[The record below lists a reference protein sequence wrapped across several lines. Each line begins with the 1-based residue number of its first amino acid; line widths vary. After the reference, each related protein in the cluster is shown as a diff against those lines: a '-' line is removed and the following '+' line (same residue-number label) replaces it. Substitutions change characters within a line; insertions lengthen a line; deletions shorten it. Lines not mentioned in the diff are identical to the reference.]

1 LQASPTQTSVDLL
14 VVGGGVNGAGIAR
27 DAAGRGL
34 SVLLMEKDDLACATS
49 SSSSK
54 LIHGGLR
61 YLELY
66 EFRLVAEALAEREV
80 LLKVAAHLVWPARF
94 VMPHVPE
101 LRPRWMIRAGLF
113 LYDHLARRASLPG
126 SQAVRLDAA
135 PYNAGLQPH
144 LKHGFV
150 YSDCRVDDARLVIAN
165 AMDARE
171 RGVRVLTRTECVS
184 AGRDNG
190 LWSAT
195 LSNGEQLRAKAI
207 VNAAGPWVKR
217 VLNER
222 LAQPSADAVRLVKG
236 SHIVLPKLYEGEHAF
251 ILQNDDRRVVFMI
264 PYGDIHTLVG
274 TTDIPVEDENARPQA
289 SPGEIA
295 YLCRAVNRY
304 LAARGAAGRGVEL
317 RGVRPL
323 YDDGSDDPSA
333 VTRDYTLRVDDE
345 RLGGRRCCRYSAA
358 RSPPTACSR
367 ARAGQARALFP
378 GREAG
383 LDPQCAAHGQ
393 RFWRRGTCR
402 SARCLLRQPPAHLR
416 GDAATDL
423 PAPRYACAGSGRRR
437 RPGRGLRRG
446 PDRARVALFRR
457 TRMGADRR
465 GRALA
470 PYQDRPADDGRAA
483 RARGA
488 SARRLMKPLA
498 ELRDPGR
505 LRGLLFDIDD
515 TLTTDGKLTAEAY
528 GALAALRRAGRIL
541 VPITGRPAGWC
552 DHIARLWPVD
562 AVVGENGAFY
572 FCFSNGK
579 MEKRFQDDDGSALRQ
594 SKPATG
600 YRRAHSRAGA
610 GRAIASD
617 QPYRDR
623 PRHRLLREDCRRCR
637 WRPPHA
643 HRQS

>member
-1 LQASPTQTSVDLL
+1 MNSSVDLL
-14 VVGGGVNGAGIAR
+14 VIGGGVNGAGIAR

-34 SVLLMEKDDLACATS
+34 SVLLVEKDDLGSATS

-126 SQAVRLDAA
+126 SKAVRLDAA
-135 PYNAGLQPH
+135 PYGAGLQPS

-184 AGRDNG
+184 AMRDG
-190 LWSAT
+190 GVWSAR
-195 LSNGEQLRAKAI
+195 LSNGEQLRAKAV
-207 VNAAGPWVKR
+207 VNAAGPWVKS

-222 LAQPSADAVRLVKG
+222 LAQPSEDAVRLVKG

-274 TTDIPVEDENARPQA
+274 TTDIPVPDENTQPQA
-289 SPGEIA
+289 SAEEVT

-304 LAARGAAGRGVEL
+304 LARAARPEDVVWSYS
-317 RGVRPL
+317 GVRPL

-345 RLGGRRCCRYSAA
+345 KGRAPVLSVFGGKITTYRMLAEH
-358 RSPPTACSR
+358 
-367 ARAGQARALFP
+367 ALDKLAPYFP
-378 GREAG
+378 GIKPAWTRHTPLSGSDFGGVARMEARNAFFGSHPQLAEAVLRPIFRRHGTHSQAVVGDGNLGEDFGAG
-383 LDPQCAAHGQ
+383 LTERELRYFVEREWAQTADDVL
-393 RFWRRGTCR
+393 WRRTKAG
-402 SARCLLRQPPAHLR
+402 LLMTPAQ
-416 GDAATDL
+416 
-423 PAPRYACAGSGRRR
+423 
-437 RPGRGLRRG
+437 
-446 PDRARVALFRR
+446 RARVAQ
-457 TRMGADRR
+457 
-465 GRALA
+465 ALGG
-470 PYQDRPADDGRAA
+470 Q
-483 RARGA
+483 
-488 SARRLMKPLA
+488 
-498 ELRDPGR
+498 
-505 LRGLLFDIDD
+505 
-515 TLTTDGKLTAEAY
+515 
-528 GALAALRRAGRIL
+528 
-541 VPITGRPAGWC
+541 
-552 DHIARLWPVD
+552 
-562 AVVGENGAFY
+562 
-572 FCFSNGK
+572 
-579 MEKRFQDDDGSALRQ
+579 
-594 SKPATG
+594 
-600 YRRAHSRAGA
+600 
-610 GRAIASD
+610 
-617 QPYRDR
+617 
-623 PRHRLLREDCRRCR
+623 
-637 WRPPHA
+637 
-643 HRQS
+643 